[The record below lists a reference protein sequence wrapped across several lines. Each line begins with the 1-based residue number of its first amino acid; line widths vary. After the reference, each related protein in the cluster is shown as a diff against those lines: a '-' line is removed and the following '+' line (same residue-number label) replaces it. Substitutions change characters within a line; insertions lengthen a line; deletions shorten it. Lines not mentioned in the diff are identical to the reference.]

1 MKTLYGGALMAPP
14 LANSNAATS
23 KASFISA
30 GLRTFSTVGLSIM
43 SVMYPRQPAAL
54 A

>member
-1 MKTLYGGALMAPP
+1 MAPP
-14 LANSNAATS
+14 VANSNAATS

-30 GLRTFSTVGLSIM
+30 GLRTFSTVGLSMM
-43 SVMYPRQPAAL
+43 SVMVSLQLAAL